1 MSRHKIMTKNTI
13 LVPIKYI
20 FRSLFSPLLD
30 CIRDDYTIPHNCPK
44 PSFLTLLWRTAR
56 YRAAI
61 FRFFFTKNERRISKY
76 KNRHKGQRVFILG
89 NGPSLNNCDLKLLK
103 NEITFGVNSIFLNYD
118 NMGFHPTYYVVE
130 DVFVAE
136 DRAKEINAYKGP
148 IKFFGNYLKYCLSD
162 SEDTRW
168 LNVRFRYD
176 DYSDFPYFS
185 TNADRM
191 VWVGGTVS
199 YICLQL
205 AYYMGFPE
213 VYLVGFDHS
222 YTIPT
227 DAQMSGTEIVSTGD
241 DLSHFHPDYF
251 GKGKR
256 WHSPRVE
263 RMELA
268 YEKAKKYFEADGRKI
283 YNATVGG
290 HLEVFERVKY
300 RTLF

>member
-1 MSRHKIMTKNTI
+1 MSRHKIMMKNTI
-13 LVPIKYI
+13 LAPIKYI
-20 FRSLFSPLLD
+20 FRSLFSPLSN

-44 PSFLTLLWRTAR
+44 PSFSTLVWRTFR
-56 YRAAI
+56 CRAAN
-61 FRFFFTKNERRISKY
+61 FGFFLTENERRIAEY
-76 KNRHKGQRVFILG
+76 KNRHEGQRVFILG

-103 NEITFGVNSIFLNYD
+103 NEITFGVNSIFLDYE

-148 IKFFGNYLKYCLSD
+148 IKFFGNYLKYCFSD

-185 TNADRM
+185 TNTDRM

-205 AYYMGFPE
+205 AYYMGFSK
-213 VYLVGFDHS
+213 VYLIGFDHN
-222 YTIPT
+222 YTKPDNVIT
-227 DAQMSGTEIVSTGD
+227 DGTEWTSQGD
-241 DLSHFHPDYF
+241 DPNHFHPGYF

-256 WHSPRVE
+256 WHAPRVD
-263 RMELA
+263 RMEMA
-268 YEKAKKYFEADGRKI
+268 YKKAKIYFEKDGRKI
-283 YNATVGG
+283 CNATVGG
-290 HLEVFERVKY
+290 CLEVFDRVDY